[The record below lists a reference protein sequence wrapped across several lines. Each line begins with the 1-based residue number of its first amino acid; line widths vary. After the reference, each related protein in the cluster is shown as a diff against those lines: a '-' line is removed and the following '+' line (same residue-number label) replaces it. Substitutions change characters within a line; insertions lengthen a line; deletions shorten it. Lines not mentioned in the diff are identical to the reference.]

1 MKRERLE
8 IGWYAIRPFL
18 FYMVLFI
25 TIRAILYRLLETFLL
40 STSSDMQIYYEMWGD
55 IADTLITGL
64 SSAGAAVPIL
74 KEGRREVLITGN
86 RSPRAWIISAQRST
100 GS

>member
-25 TIRAILYRLLETFLL
+25 TIRAILYRLLETFIL
-40 STSSDMQIYYEMWGD
+40 STSSDMQIYYEIW
-55 IADTLITGL
+55 
-64 SSAGAAVPIL
+64 
-74 KEGRREVLITGN
+74 
-86 RSPRAWIISAQRST
+86 
-100 GS
+100 